1 MATIP
6 LLLSSPF
13 VVAKMS
19 QNCRNCKY
27 STEIKMQDE
36 AMYTFK
42 IDLFVNWGSG
52 DNVFSVLHKD

>member
-1 MATIP
+1 
-6 LLLSSPF
+6 
-13 VVAKMS
+13 MS

>member
-1 MATIP
+1 MGAFNDRP
-6 LLLSSPF
+6 GDF
-13 VVAKMS
+13 CD
-19 QNCRNCKY
+19 NCRNCKY